1 MLRSLFYSETT
12 KSVSFPFS
20 ASHRYKWWMF
30 APRHRDRESRNTF
43 TSSKKHEREKV
54 VEKRKTRLGTTDTLS
69 LLVNKLNLK
78 RELCWEEIQ
87 VSSSGVLNCK
97 PSEKWLTE
105 TGVIINLLELL
116 LYSHENE
123 VYIFFSEN
131 VTLKMWNMEIMLSR
145 ICLIPILSGVGE
157 VACVWVLRP

>member
-1 MLRSLFYSETT
+1 MVTKGNSIQSKFRSLFPRRNIYHVRYVQHQVSRPVKFDSHTLQHPLGSVCLLTLDLERWSHFRRRPLKNGHVSKNNNPQCCVPFFYSETT

-20 ASHRYKWWMF
+20 ASPRYKWWMF

-78 RELCWEEIQ
+78 RELC
-87 VSSSGVLNCK
+87 
-97 PSEKWLTE
+97 
-105 TGVIINLLELL
+105 
-116 LYSHENE
+116 
-123 VYIFFSEN
+123 
-131 VTLKMWNMEIMLSR
+131 
-145 ICLIPILSGVGE
+145 
-157 VACVWVLRP
+157 